1 MNKFQR
7 TCFKKDKIK
16 YKLEKHKLK
25 KDLKMNLVKIV
36 FLIKTD
42 YFLFY
47 YLIYFLFSK
56 IYINDLQQIK

>member
-1 MNKFQR
+1 M
-7 TCFKKDKIK
+7 
-16 YKLEKHKLK
+16 H
-25 KDLKMNLVKIV
+25 LVKIV

-56 IYINDLQQIK
+56 IYKLPQKYCQKFELIN

>member
-56 IYINDLQQIK
+56 IYKYKKYCIY

>member
-7 TCFKKDKIK
+7 ICFKKDKIK
-16 YKLEKHKLK
+16 YKLEKHKFK
-25 KDLKMNLVKIV
+25 KDFKIHLVKIV

-56 IYINDLQQIK
+56 IYIYIKIFIL

>member
-56 IYINDLQQIK
+56 IY